1 MKSETPDWVRRRER
15 SNLAIL
21 RFMVWLSLSF
31 GRGASRVVLYGI
43 AVYYVIF
50 APAARRASR
59 GYLRRALGRWAN
71 WRDGFLHV
79 FSFASTVHDR
89 IYLLN
94 DRFDLFDIE
103 IHGAEE
109 LRAKLADG
117 NGALLIGA
125 HMGSFEVLRAIGRGR
140 EGLKVAMMMYEENA
154 RKINATLEAINPAAT
169 EDIIGLGQPGSMMT
183 ARDKLDQ
190 GYLVGMLADR
200 RLGDDVTTPIDF
212 LGEPAPF
219 PVGPFRVAAMLKRP
233 VFFMTGLY
241 MGGNR
246 YQIHFESLAD
256 FTHVERAER
265 DTAIRAAQQVYADRL
280 SHFCRQA
287 PYNWFNFFDF
297 WQDK

>member
-1 MKSETPDWVRRRER
+1 MKSPTPEWVRRQER

-21 RFMVWLSLSF
+21 KFMVWLSLFF
-31 GRGASRVVLYGI
+31 GRSASRIVLYGI

-50 APAARRASR
+50 APQARRASR
-59 GYLRRALGRWAN
+59 NYLRRALGRWAN

-103 IHGAEE
+103 EHGAEQ
-109 LRAKLADG
+109 LRATLAEG
-117 NGALLIGA
+117 HGALLIGA

-169 EDIIGLGQPGSMMT
+169 KDIIGLGQPGSMIA

-212 LGEPAPF
+212 LGAPAPF

-246 YQIHFESLAD
+246 DQIHFDRLAD
-256 FTHVERAER
+256 FTQVERAER
-265 DTAIRAAQQVYADRL
+265 DDAIHAAQQAYADRL